1 MIKITISLNIKIYYY
16 CTMNNK
22 LKIIKYRAVLFFIA
36 IMFLSAAFII
46 ISINFRFNNDNIIKI
61 NANIESI
68 DHYEYG
74 IVKKQKFANVVY
86 SFIYEDKKIIITN
99 SYLEDE
105 NNDLQLN
112 SEIFYDKTS
121 NSVVSKPS
129 KYTLVLAF
137 IFIIFAISVI
147 IFAFRLKPNNIYV
160 LPKLDK

>member
-1 MIKITISLNIKIYYY
+1 
-16 CTMNNK
+16 MNNK

-46 ISINFRFNNDNIIKI
+46 ISINFRFNNDNVIKI

-68 DHYEYG
+68 DHDEYG